1 MKIEKY
7 EISNNGIDLVISRS
21 EIMRY
26 LGYKK
31 DSSDK
36 RLDGEIMDAVKELQR
51 TSLFNYVYKDFHLEK
66 DELKIVFKDSPI
78 IIESKKLSNHL
89 INSNRG
95 VVMAVTL
102 GFQVEKK
109 LKYFSKLDLSKGI
122 VYEACAAALI
132 EELCDYVQS
141 EIEAEAGEEGY
152 YITDRYSP
160 GYGDLSLEVQPQ
172 IIKALEA
179 QKRIGLSTTEN
190 YILIPR
196 KSVTA
201 IIGLTL
207 EDDNPSTGCKDC
219 SLNNECDYKNKGE

>member
-7 EISNNGIDLVISRS
+7 EISNNGVDLEISKS

-31 DSSDK
+31 GSSDK
-36 RLDGEIMDAVKELQR
+36 RLDVEIMDAVEELQR
-51 TSLFNYVYKDFHLEK
+51 TALFNYVYRDFDVKK
-66 DELKIVFKDSPI
+66 DENSLIFKDSSI
-78 IIESKKLSNHL
+78 MTESKKLRSHL
-89 INSNRG
+89 INSNRA

-109 LKYFSKLDLSKGI
+109 FKYYTKLDLSKGI

-132 EELCDYVQS
+132 EELCDYVQR
-141 EIEAEAGEEGY
+141 EIEAEASEEGY

-160 GYGDLSLEVQPQ
+160 GYGDLSLEVQPH
-172 IIKALEA
+172 IIKALDA

-190 YILIPR
+190 HILIPR

-201 IIGLTL
+201 IIGLTV
-207 EDDNPSTGCKDC
+207 EDDNPTIGCKDC
-219 SLNNECDYKNKGE
+219 NKNDDCDYKNKGE

>member
-1 MKIEKY
+1 MKIERY
-7 EISNNGIDLVISRS
+7 EISNNGIDISISKS

-31 DSSDK
+31 GSSDK
-36 RLDGEIMDAVKELQR
+36 RLDGEIMDAVEELER
-51 TSLFNYVYKDFHLEK
+51 TALFNYVYRDFDVKE
-66 DELKIVFKDSPI
+66 DENRLILKDSPI
-78 IIESKKLSNHL
+78 VIESKKLKSHL
-89 INSNRG
+89 INSKRA

-141 EIEAEAGEEGY
+141 EIEAEACEEGY

-190 YILIPR
+190 HILIPR

-201 IIGLTL
+201 IIGLTV
-207 EDDNPSTGCKDC
+207 EGNNPTIGCKNCNKNDD
-219 SLNNECDYKNKGE
+219 CDYKNKGE